1 MMSVTGQ
8 EPLFRDVIV
17 FPQGRHS
24 MPVVFTGRLLRMTIL
39 QTKLMPPK
47 REIYRLLSGFAK
59 SPSFLIL
66 SGLLIALGPFVL
78 YGGAVFWQVHQVAQ
92 LCSELRPGTPFAA
105 IQPAI
110 KKHGLWNGLSA
121 YQFEHDGDMG
131 TYREK
136 TKLWDLGVPATL
148 TYGDTECA
156 IWHDGKVVV
165 RTQVL
170 N

>member
-1 MMSVTGQ
+1 LANTSA
-8 EPLFRDVIV
+8 E
-17 FPQGRHS
+17 
-24 MPVVFTGRLLRMTIL
+24 
-39 QTKLMPPK
+39 
-47 REIYRLLSGFAK
+47 
-59 SPSFLIL
+59 
-66 SGLLIALGPFVL
+66 
-78 YGGAVFWQVHQVAQ
+78 Q
-92 LCSELRPGTPFAA
+92 LCGELHPGTPFAA
-105 IQPAI
+105 IEPSI

-136 TKLWDLGVPATL
+136 TKLWDIGVPATL